1 MTLVL
6 SMNRFCEPIV
16 SEGAAE
22 IAGYQTLWEADSY
35 RGASPPG
42 PAQVPLRG
50 DGGASPQ
57 LAGSHYRG
65 IPNPIS
71 TSKVT
76 YFKRKYAE
84 EEDLHPPLSSCSH
97 KTISIFEERAHI
109 LYMSLEK
116 LRFIDDPEVYL
127 RRSVLI
133 NNLMKR
139 IHGEILM
146 QNSWCLPACSLGGT
160 SAQEWF
166 LAQDCPYRKRPRVAK
181 EEWEKF
187 HTCCF
192 YQECGGHCLDLPLSV
207 NADVGSA
214 SAAATA
220 TPPSSSP
227 PTSSPSSSSSSPTS
241 SPPTSSPP
249 SSPSSSSSSPLP
261 LASCSHHVD
270 FDIGSAPVYKSDGQI
285 PASEIFVTNVRSLGV
300 QEKAKSNDGKV
311 SHDSHRDGDAISRE
325 PLGSD
330 LDFECKGQFYDYFET
345 GYNEKNHV
353 SESWKKSLRKKELSP
368 SNKLCCSKG
377 SKM

>member
-6 SMNRFCEPIV
+6 SRNRFCEPMV

-42 PAQVPLRG
+42 PAQVPSQG
-50 DGGASPQ
+50 DQGASPQ

-65 IPNPIS
+65 NPSPTS
-71 TSKVT
+71 TSKVAH
-76 YFKRKYAE
+76 FKRKHAG
-84 EEDLHPPLSSCSH
+84 EEDAHPPLSSCSH
-97 KTISIFEERAHI
+97 KTVSVFEERAHV

-192 YQECGGHCLDLPLSV
+192 YQECGGHCLNLPV
-207 NADVGSA
+207 SA
-214 SAAATA
+214 SAGVGSSLAAPGA
-220 TPPSSSP
+220 TSTSSSPLPSPSSSSS
-227 PTSSPSSSSSSPTS
+227 TSSSSSSSSSSPTS
-241 SPPTSSPP
+241 
-249 SSPSSSSSSPLP
+249 PLP
-261 LASCSHHVD
+261 LPTCSHHLD
-270 FDIGSAPVYKSDGQI
+270 SDIGGGPIYKSQI
-285 PASEIFVTNVRSLGV
+285 PANEIFVTNIRSLGV
-300 QEKAKSNDGKV
+300 QEKAKFNNDGKL
-311 SHDSHRDGDAISRE
+311 SQEPSRDGDALSQE
-325 PLGSD
+325 PVGND
-330 LDFECKGQFYDYFET
+330 LDFECKSQFYDYFET

-353 SESWKKSLRKKELSP
+353 NESWKKSLRKKELSSP
-368 SNKLCCSKG
+368 SNKLCCSRG
-377 SKM
+377 SKV

>member
-22 IAGYQTLWEADSY
+22 IAGYQTLWEADGY

-42 PAQVPLRG
+42 PAQLPLQG
-50 DGGASPQ
+50 DAGASPQ

-146 QNSWCLPACSLGGT
+146 QNSWCLPACSLSGT

-181 EEWEKF
+181 EEWEKL

-192 YQECGGHCLDLPLSV
+192 YQECGGHCLNVPLSV
-207 NADVGSA
+207 SAGVGST
-214 SAAATA
+214 SAATS
-220 TPPSSSP
+220 TTSPSSSP
-227 PTSSPSSSSSSPTS
+227 SNTSSPSSSSSS
-241 SPPTSSPP
+241 
-249 SSPSSSSSSPLP
+249 SSSLPLP
-261 LASCSHHVD
+261 SCSHHVD
-270 FDIGSAPVYKSDGQI
+270 FDVGSTPIYKSDGQI
-285 PASEIFVTNVRSLGV
+285 PANEIFVTNIRSLGV
-300 QEKAKSNDGKV
+300 QEKAKFNDGKG
-311 SHDSHRDGDAISRE
+311 SHESHRDNGALGQE
-325 PLGSD
+325 PLGND
-330 LDFECKGQFYDYFET
+330 IDFECKGQFYDYFET
-345 GYNEKNHV
+345 GYNEKSHV

-377 SKM
+377 NKM

>member
-22 IAGYQTLWEADSY
+22 IAGYHTLWEADSY

-42 PAQVPLRG
+42 PAQVPLQADRA
-50 DGGASPQ
+50 ASPQ

-71 TSKVT
+71 ASKVT

-181 EEWEKF
+181 EEWEKV
-187 HTCCF
+187 HTCCL
-192 YQECGGHCLDLPLSV
+192 YQECGSHCLNLPLSV
-207 NADVGSA
+207 NASVGSN
-214 SAAATA
+214 SAAAPA
-220 TPPSSSP
+220 PS
-227 PTSSPSSSSSSPTS
+227 TSSSSSSS
-241 SPPTSSPP
+241 C
-249 SSPSSSSSSPLP
+249 SSSPLP
-261 LASCSHHVD
+261 LPSCSHHVD
-270 FDIGSAPVYKSDGQI
+270 FDIGNAPIYKSDGQI
-285 PASEIFVTNVRSLGV
+285 PANEIFVTNIRSLGV
-300 QEKAKSNDGKV
+300 QEKAKFNNGKV
-311 SHDSHRDGDAISRE
+311 SHDTSRDSDTLGQE
-325 PLGSD
+325 PLGND

-345 GYNEKNHV
+345 GYNEKSHM
-353 SESWKKSLRKKELSP
+353 SESWKKSLRKKDLSP
-368 SNKLCCSKG
+368 STKLCCSKG